1 MHNNYKILLVEDSAD
16 DELLIRRHFSKCPG
30 NFHIER
36 VETSR
41 DFINALRNGE
51 WDIIISDYTLPAFS
65 AQAVLSF
72 LMHSDMDLPVIVV
85 SGKAGE
91 ETAVEVMRWGA
102 KDFICKN
109 NLQRLHPSIS
119 REIADHNLRKK
130 SKEISQKLKFAE
142 AKYQT
147 FFDLNPS
154 MIVVMSYPEERYLEV
169 NSSFSKKLGYSMEEL
184 YQKTSV
190 EIGIMTKADHDQI
203 KSNPNTLNDE
213 FVTNLICK
221 NGRQITC
228 TAINTLTG
236 EKNNYLLLAM
246 TDITEQLKKDAEQK
260 RLESKFYQDQK
271 LQAIGTLASG
281 IAHDFNNILSIIVG
295 NADYILMGNCENSS
309 CKSRCDTILQAGK
322 RAGDLVKQILT
333 FARESSGEI
342 MPIKLDHIVS
352 DSIKMLKDIIP
363 ASIEI
368 KTQISKVPQVLGDSN
383 KMMQVITN
391 LCVNASHAVSEIK
404 HDGLIMVT
412 LNTFLPDSDFLE
424 TNPDFERIMYLK
436 LIIDDNGCGIP
447 EENLA
452 KIFDPFFTTKEKGR
466 GTGLGLST
474 VYGIIKEFNGKIIV
488 DSKLGVGSA
497 FNIYLP
503 VIINQTESQEVVK
516 SEAKTKYPDFK
527 GRVLFVDDEELLV
540 EINTSIM
547 EKVGLEVHGF
557 TNPLTA
563 LDYFADN
570 YANIDLIIT
579 DLTMPGLNGY
589 DFLTKARQYKE
600 IPAIICSGQESKIIE
615 LNLETK
621 MNYFL
626 LKPILINDL
635 IRTLREID
643 GINLIRN

>member
-1 MHNNYKILLVEDSAD
+1 MDSNYKILLVEDSDD
-16 DELLIRRHFSKCPG
+16 DEQLIRRHFSKCPG
-30 NFHIER
+30 SFHIER
-36 VETSR
+36 VETPR
-41 DFINALRNGE
+41 DFVAAMRNAE

-65 AQAVLSF
+65 AQAVLSY
-72 LMHSDMDLPVIVV
+72 LMHSGSDLPVIVV

-102 KDFICKN
+102 KDFISKN
-109 NLQRLHPSIS
+109 NLQRLNPSIV
-119 REIADHNLRKK
+119 REISEYNLRKK
-130 SKEISQKLKFAE
+130 SKEISNRLKFAE

-147 FFDLNPS
+147 FFELNPS

-190 EIGIMTKADHDQI
+190 EIGIMTKDEHNQI
-203 KSNPNTLNDE
+203 KSNPNAFNDE
-213 FVTNLICK
+213 FPTNLICK

-228 TAINTLTG
+228 TVKGTLTG
-236 EKNNYLLLAM
+236 ENSNYLLLVM
-246 TDITEQLKKDAEQK
+246 TDITEQLKKDAGQK
-260 RLESKFYQDQK
+260 LLESKFYQDQK

-295 NADYILMGNCENSS
+295 NADYILMGNCENSR

-363 ASIEI
+363 ASIDI
-368 KTQISKVPQVLGDSN
+368 KAQISKVPQVLGDSN

-391 LCVNASHAVSEIK
+391 LCVNASHAISEAQRN
-404 HDGLIMVT
+404 GLIIVT
-412 LNTFLPDSDFLE
+412 LNIVMPDSDFLE
-424 TNPDFERIMYLK
+424 TNPDFERVAYVR

-447 EENLA
+447 KENLA
-452 KIFDPFFTTKEKGR
+452 KIFDPFFTTKEKGS

-488 DSKLGVGSA
+488 ESRVGAGSA
-497 FNIYLP
+497 FSIYLP
-503 VIINQTESQEVVK
+503 VMINQNQAQEQIK
-516 SEAKTKYPDFK
+516 SEIRNSLPTINA
-527 GRVLFVDDEELLV
+527 RVLLVDDEELLV
-540 EINTSIM
+540 EINTRIM
-547 EKVGLEVHGF
+547 QKIGLQVHGF
-557 TNPLTA
+557 TNPLAA
-563 LDYFADN
+563 LDYFEDN
-570 YANIDLIIT
+570 YADIDLIIT

-589 DFLTKARQYKE
+589 ELLAKVRKYRD
-600 IPAIICSGQESKIIE
+600 IPAIICSGQESKTVEI
-615 LNLETK
+615 NLES
-621 MNYFL
+621 NLNHFL

-635 IRTLREID
+635 IRTLNEIL
-643 GINLIRN
+643 NNN

>member
-1 MHNNYKILLVEDSAD
+1 MNNSHNYKILLVEDSAD
-16 DELLIRRHFSKCPG
+16 DEMLIRRHFSKCPG

-41 DFINALRNGE
+41 EFINALRSAE

-72 LMHSDMDLPVIVV
+72 LMHSDIDLPVIVV

-109 NLQRLHPSIS
+109 NMQRLHPSIV
-119 REIADHNLRKK
+119 REISEYNLRKK
-130 SKEISQKLKFAE
+130 SKEISQRLQFTE
-142 AKYQT
+142 EKYQK
-147 FFDLNPS
+147 FFDLNPA
-154 MIVVMSYPEERYLEV
+154 MIAVMSYPEERFLEV
-169 NSSFSKKLGYSMEEL
+169 NLSFIKTLGYTIEEL
-184 YQKTSV
+184 HQRTAV
-190 EIGIMTKADHDQI
+190 ELGILTEDEHKLILANQEAFVKDFHTKM
-203 KSNPNTLNDE
+203 
-213 FVTNLICK
+213 ICK
-221 NGRQITC
+221 SGRTITC
-228 TAINTLTG
+228 TVKATLTG
-236 EKNNYLLLAM
+236 ENNNYLLLVM
-246 TDITEQLKKDAEQK
+246 TDITDQLKKEAEQK
-260 RLESKFYQDQK
+260 LLESKFYQDQK

-281 IAHDFNNILSIIVG
+281 IAHDFNNILSIIIG
-295 NADYILMGNCENSS
+295 NADFILMGSCENTS
-309 CKSRCDTILQAGK
+309 CKSRCETILQAGS

-333 FARESSGEI
+333 FAREGSGNL
-342 MPIKLDHIVS
+342 MPIKLDHITK
-352 DSIKMLKDIIP
+352 DCIKMLKDIIP
-363 ASIEI
+363 SSIEI
-368 KTQISKVPQVLGDSN
+368 KSQISKVPLVLGDSN

-391 LCVNASHAVSEIK
+391 LCVNASHAVSESK

-424 TNPDFERIMYLK
+424 TNPDFERIMYIK

-503 VIINQTESQEVVK
+503 VMINQTESQEVVK
-516 SEAKTKYPDFK
+516 SEVRTKYPDFK
-527 GRVLFVDDEELLV
+527 GSVLFVDDEELLV
-540 EINTSIM
+540 QINTSIM

-589 DFLTKARQYKE
+589 ELLTKARQYKE

-635 IRTLREID
+635 ISTLKEIL
-643 GINLIRN
+643 NNN